1 MQSYQKL
8 LLANKAW
15 AAEKLRV
22 DEGYFEELA
31 SHQNPE
37 FLWIGC
43 ADSRVPAD
51 QVTGTQPGDI
61 FVHRNVANLVVHTDI
76 NMLSVL
82 QYAVEVLKV
91 KHILVVG
98 HYNCGGVKASMDN
111 KDYGLINKWLRNIK
125 DVNVKHHEELSK
137 IEDFQTKFDR
147 LVELNVTEQ
156 VRNLAKTTI
165 VQKAWA
171 AGEYPHLHGWVLD
184 LKTGLMK
191 TIMEILPDDLDS
203 IEEVYRYEVKKPKGD
218 LTEVI
223 H

>member
-15 AAEKLRV
+15 AAEKLRL
-22 DEGYFEELA
+22 DESYFENLSA
-31 SHQNPE
+31 NQSPE

-111 KDYGLINKWLRNIK
+111 KDYGLINKWLRHIK
-125 DVNVKHHEELSK
+125 DVNVKHIDELSK
-137 IEDFQTKFDR
+137 IDDFQSRFDR
-147 LVELNVTEQ
+147 LVELNVVEQ

-171 AGEYPHLHGWVLD
+171 NGDYPHLHGWVLD
-184 LKTGLMK
+184 LKSGLIK
-191 TIMEILPDDLDS
+191 TIMEIFPDDLS
-203 IEEVYRYEVKKPKGD
+203 AIEEVYRYELPVVE
-218 LTEVI
+218 LSEVMK
-223 H
+223 